1 MKSLKWQGMAAVL
14 ALGLSA
20 LPAQAIVVTSE
31 TDANALAAA
40 LLAGGGAGIDL
51 GSVVVSVSNHT
62 SGSAVSSGTYTNASN
77 TYGIGN
83 GIVLSSGNVLNYG
96 DGPNTASGTTTAY
109 GVAATAAEEALLDPI
124 TGGALNHND
133 VTSIT
138 MTFNLLPGFD
148 SVFFN
153 IVFGS
158 EEWPEFAGSS
168 FIDAFGLFVNGTNV
182 AFANGNPI
190 NIGHP
195 DMVAQA
201 GTELDGMLGGSTGGF
216 GQFVH
221 TFGTFVGDGAMGV
234 TVTFIIA
241 DSGDSSLDSTVYIS
255 QLGGSAPPPPVP
267 APAAALLIAGGLL
280 LLGRKRQ
287 R

>member
-1 MKSLKWQGMAAVL
+1 MKLLKWQGFAALLAVGMASSQVHAIAVT
-14 ALGLSA
+14 A
-20 LPAQAIVVTSE
+20 E

-51 GSVVVSVSNHT
+51 STLTVSMSGHT
-62 SGSAVSSGTYTNASN
+62 AGSAVSSGTYTNASN

-96 DGPNTASGTTTAY
+96 DGPNTTGSLTTAY
-109 GVAATAAEEALLDPI
+109 GVAATAAEELILDPI
-124 TGGALNHND
+124 TGGAFNHRD

-138 MTFNLLPGFD
+138 LTFDLLPGFD

-153 IVFGS
+153 VVFGS
-158 EEWPEFAGSS
+158 EEWPEFANSS
-168 FIDAFGLFVNGTNV
+168 FIDAFGLLVNGVNV
-182 AFANGNPI
+182 AFSNGQPI
-190 NIGHP
+190 NINHP
-195 DMVAQA
+195 NMQA
-201 GTELDGMLGGSTGGF
+201 TPGTELDGVLGGSTGVF

-221 TFGTFVGDGAMGV
+221 TFGAFVGNGATGV

-241 DSGDSSLDSTVYIS
+241 DSGDSSLDSVAYIS

-267 APAAALLIAGGLL
+267 APAALLLMGSGLL
-280 LLGRKRQ
+280 LLARKRK
-287 R
+287 